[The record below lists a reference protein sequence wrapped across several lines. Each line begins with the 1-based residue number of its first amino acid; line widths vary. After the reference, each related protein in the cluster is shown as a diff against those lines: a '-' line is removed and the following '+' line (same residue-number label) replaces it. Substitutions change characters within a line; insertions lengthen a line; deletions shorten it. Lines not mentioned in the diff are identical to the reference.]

1 MQVSSKDIRDLSAI
15 WVRFEIKFYLDGK
28 IDQPYD
34 YLKKKRK
41 KYIKSSEKMY
51 NQGYEDK
58 KEKSLR

>member
-51 NQGYEDK
+51 NQG
-58 KEKSLR
+58 